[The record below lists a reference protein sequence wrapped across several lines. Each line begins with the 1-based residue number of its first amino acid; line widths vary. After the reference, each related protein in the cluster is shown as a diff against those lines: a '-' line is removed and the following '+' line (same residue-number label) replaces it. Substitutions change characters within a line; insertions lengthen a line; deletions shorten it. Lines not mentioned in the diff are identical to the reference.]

1 MFRAKFLLLSVVLLA
16 FGWFVL
22 FQGTQPV
29 SSSPLLGITMTP
41 TQDQPKPTFTPVVP
55 TRTPDAPTKIPVVN
69 TLPPPPNT
77 VTTPDSPLIIP
88 VTGTDKSTN
97 SNSLVNLGLV
107 FLAFGLIAAGFSIRK
122 PKK

>member
-1 MFRAKFLLLSVVLLA
+1 MFRVKFLLLSVVFLA

-41 TQDQPKPTFTPVVP
+41 TPETPKPTFTPVF
-55 TRTPDAPTKIPVVN
+55 TKTPDAPTRVPVVN
-69 TLPPPPNT
+69 TLPPPPHT
-77 VTTPDSPLIIP
+77 ITTPDSPLIIP

-97 SNSLVNLGLV
+97 TNGLVNLGLV
-107 FLAFGLIAAGFSIRK
+107 FLAFGLIAAGLSIRK
-122 PKK
+122 SKK